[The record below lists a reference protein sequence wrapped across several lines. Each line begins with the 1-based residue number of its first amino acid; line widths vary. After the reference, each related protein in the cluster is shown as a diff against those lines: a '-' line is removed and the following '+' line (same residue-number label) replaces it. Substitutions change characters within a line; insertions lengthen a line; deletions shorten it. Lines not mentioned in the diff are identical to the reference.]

1 MVITLPTWLTL
12 SRIAALVPLAGLLAL
27 DDALARTVALVLFL
41 AAAATDWLDGRLAR
55 ARGEVSALGRCLDPI
70 ADKLLVATLLVMLLA
85 AGEAPL
91 VPVLVILL
99 RELTISGLREAMAG
113 TGPSLP
119 VTLLAKW
126 KTTVQMVALAVLVV
140 GDHVPAGAAVGAA
153 LLWLAAVLTA
163 VTGVQYLKSALG
175 QLADQPLKV

>member
-12 SRIAALVPLAGLLAL
+12 SRIAALAPLALLL
-27 DDALARTVALVLFL
+27 VVDDPRARAAAVVLFL
-41 AAAATDWLDGRLAR
+41 AAAATDWLDGHLAR
-55 ARGEVSALGRCLDPI
+55 RRGEVSALGRCLDPI
-70 ADKLLVATLLVMLLA
+70 ADKLLVATPLIMLLG
-85 AGEAPL
+85 AGEAPV

-119 VTLLAKW
+119 VTALAKW
-126 KTTVQMVALAVLVV
+126 KTTIQMIALAVLVV
-140 GDHVPAGAAVGAA
+140 GDHVPGGAAVGAV

-163 VTGVQYLKSALG
+163 VTGAQYVKSALG
-175 QLADQPLKV
+175 QLAEHPMKV